1 MRRFFLEMKIIYI
14 YYPEKKSTFH
24 SKYLWEIDKQLNKS
38 SHKNFSMWKVIIKWM
53 FKANLNRS
61 AILLEWSQFIQ
72 FFLAVF
78 FRFRVSV
85 QRSSRT
91 LFFSGI
97 FPLPSIYSALFEDS
111 TLSFWQ
117 TRGTAR
123 AAWGQRKSLSLKRSS
138 RTQKKQ
144 RGFARYLLAIS
155 STCATS
161 QNFEYLR
168 R

>member
-1 MRRFFLEMKIIYI
+1 MRHYMRRFFLEMKIIYI
-14 YYPEKKSTFH
+14 YYPQKKSTFH

-91 LFFSGI
+91 LFLAVFFRFRVSI
-97 FPLPSIYSALFEDS
+97 QRFLRTPLCHFDKLEEQREQPGDSAN
-111 TLSFWQ
+111 
-117 TRGTAR
+117 
-123 AAWGQRKSLSLKRSS
+123 LSL
-138 RTQKKQ
+138 
-144 RGFARYLLAIS
+144 
-155 STCATS
+155 
-161 QNFEYLR
+161 
-168 R
+168 